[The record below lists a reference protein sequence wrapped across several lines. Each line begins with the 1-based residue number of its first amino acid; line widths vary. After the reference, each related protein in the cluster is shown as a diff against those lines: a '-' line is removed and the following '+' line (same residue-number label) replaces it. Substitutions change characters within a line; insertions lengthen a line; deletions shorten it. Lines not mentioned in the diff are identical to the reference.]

1 MRGHGRFLGDSPHT
15 SVLLHPPAHGRGS
28 GTQLTGPPEA
38 VGTSGESSGNWGAPG
53 RTMASFTRTNP
64 KLIMF
69 LTLRQG
75 KALPAL
81 DIAVQ
86 FSSQQL

>member
-1 MRGHGRFLGDSPHT
+1 
-15 SVLLHPPAHGRGS
+15 
-28 GTQLTGPPEA
+28 
-38 VGTSGESSGNWGAPG
+38 
-53 RTMASFTRTNP
+53 MASFTRTNP